1 MLTQEFL
8 KENFITAHFVD
19 NARTQIEVVTA
30 SETKGEIDT
39 TIIEY
44 DLEHP
49 WCQMLLEVID
59 LDTLHENTWTKIN
72 EERKE
77 FRKVA
82 MAIAEEDGIIAEMKK
97 NVSLSALELL
107 NKFIFKFEE
116 SFPTTKTEE
125 LFNFKLWL
133 FDIEEVKNCKD
144 DDLKSR
150 LRKAKTPKE
159 ALQIVFE
166 IK

>member
-1 MLTQEFL
+1 MITEEFL
-8 KENFITAHFVD
+8 KKNFITAHFVD
-19 NARTQIEVVTA
+19 NARTQIEIVTS

-39 TIIEY
+39 TIVEY
-44 DLEHP
+44 DLDHP
-49 WCQMLLEVID
+49 WCQALMTIID

-72 EERKE
+72 EERKQ

-82 MAIAEEDGIIAEMKK
+82 LAIAEEDGVLAEMKK
-97 NVSLSALELL
+97 DITMGALELL

-116 SFPTTKTEE
+116 SFPNTKTEE

-133 FDIEEVKNCKD
+133 FELDNVKNCKD
-144 DDLKSR
+144 TEIKSK

>member
-1 MLTQEFL
+1 MITKEFL
-8 KENFITAHFVD
+8 KEHFITAHFVD
-19 NARTQIEVVTA
+19 NARTQIEIVTS

-39 TIIEY
+39 TIVEY

-49 WCQMLLEVID
+49 WCQALMEVTD

-82 MAIAEEDGIIAEMKK
+82 IAIAEEDGILAEMKK
-97 NVSLSALELL
+97 NVSMNALELM
-107 NKFIFKFEE
+107 NKYLFNFDE
-116 SFPTTKTEE
+116 SFPNTKTEE

-133 FDIEEVKNCKD
+133 FDIEEVKNCED